1 MFKKRVLP
9 VLLSLVMVLSAVL
22 PISIAIA
29 QTTDATV
36 DITVNFVYQQDDT
49 MVSKPYI
56 AQLKTGDPF
65 VEDIAVPETPG
76 YSVDDDCL
84 AKLPK
89 GFSFDPET
97 DLLHANLD
105 SVTEDINIVL
115 YYKAGQAE
123 YTVEHWVEQLNG
135 EMFLD
140 KTVKLEG
147 DIGTY
152 TDAQADNLP
161 GFFADVERAE
171 IASDGSTVVKINYHR
186 LSYTVQF
193 DVNGGV
199 NGPAPIYA
207 KYGTPFNMPEPP
219 ERAGYTFSGWEPE
232 LTAETA
238 QVTGDITYVAQW
250 TPISDEANYTIVIWG
265 QNANDDN
272 YSYLDSHPATGVP
285 GSEVTWDEST
295 KIREPHTHTGDCYE
309 LTCGLEEH
317 RHTADCL
324 ICGKE
329 EHTHS
334 WQCYSIGWD
343 GIKLTCGK
351 DEHTHTASCYRDV
364 EHTHNESCY
373 TVICGKEEC
382 SESECNMG
390 ALYPDRDL
398 WIYDHS
404 DTVTIDAAGNTVLNV
419 YFNRTEFTLTFNYD
433 YEPGGWWESGSYQ
446 TNEQITD
453 RWGADISDEYTAIMK
468 RAGGALWSKEY
479 SGDGPYTSY
488 FGIMPVLSKES
499 DVYGNGTFYLNE
511 QSGRAQTMYY
521 YFERIDSDQ
530 YDLGFQVT
538 FYGSGNFTVTAE
550 DRYEFEGFTFDHGTS
565 IGSNANGARFYYTRN
580 TYTLNFFSGDNSEP
594 IQEYEVP
601 YESPLSG
608 YANTRPDADD
618 VPPGMEDD
626 AVFVDW
632 YLNPECTGEPFDFSA
647 TTMPANNIALYAKWA
662 NGLYTVKTYLDDTFE
677 ALYTYDGYDGVQD
690 NIEKYTTAT
699 APEDPVKPGWAF
711 VGWFYK
717 DEAGQEQ
724 PFSFTMPITRDY
736 NLYPK
741 YTQDVVVNYTVHYV
755 DRETGKKLADD
766 YIGRAQ
772 LGTTVTEQ
780 AKVGEALI
788 YAENELYFPETIS
801 HSIELVSSGLE
812 YTFYYVKKDNVDYTV
827 KYVDE
832 ETGEEIWPAKT
843 VTTDKAIVTEIYQTI
858 PNYTPKEYSITL
870 GLSATEKENVI
881 TFHYYATNTTLTIEK
896 QCDKLEDPNQ
906 TFLFQVTGMEENNKE
921 ISMTVAIK
929 GSGSILLTDL
939 PVGKY
944 QVTELTNWSWRYEAD
959 DPIQEIELTS
969 NDEENKVRFSNT
981 LQTEQWLDGEA
992 NCQNNFDSIKE
1003 N

>member
-56 AQLKTGDPF
+56 AQLKTGDSF

-84 AKLPK
+84 AKLPE

-97 DLLHANLD
+97 DLLHAKLD

-272 YSYLDSHPATGVP
+272 YSYQYSQPASGTP
-285 GSEVTWDEST
+285 GDEVTWNEHKHTDDCYSLQCGQE
-295 KIREPHTHTGDCYE
+295 EHTHTYEGSYTKREGGNKVTYYYGGCYPE
-309 LTCGLEEH
+309 GGWRLFVGYWGGAPEGGETCGKTEH
-317 RHTADCL
+317 THNDNCYALT
-324 ICGKE
+324 CGKE
-329 EHTHS
+329 ETDNDS
-334 WQCYSIGWD
+334 
-343 GIKLTCGK
+343 LL
-351 DEHTHTASCYRDV
+351 
-364 EHTHNESCY
+364 NE
-373 TVICGKEEC
+373 
-382 SESECNMG
+382 
-390 ALYPDRDL
+390 DL
-398 WIYDHS
+398 WVFDHS
-404 DTVTIDAAGNTVLNV
+404 DTVTIDADGSTVLNV
-419 YFNRTEFTLTFNYD
+419 YYNRREFTLTFNYD
-433 YEPGGWWESGSYQ
+433 YGRGGYQETES
-446 TNEQITD
+446 ITD

-662 NGLYTVKTYLDDTFE
+662 NGLYTVKTYLDDTLE
-677 ALYTYDGYDGVQD
+677 ALYTYDGYDGVQN

-788 YAENELYFPETIS
+788 YAGDELYFPETIS

-832 ETGEEIWPAKT
+832 ETGKEIWPTKT
-843 VTTDKAIVTEIYQTI
+843 VATDKAIVTEIYQTI

-870 GLSATEKENVI
+870 GLSATEEENVI

-959 DPIQEIELTS
+959 KPIQEIELTS
-969 NDEENKVRFSNT
+969 NEENKVRFDNT
-981 LQTEQWLDGEA
+981 LKTEQWLDGEV
-992 NCQNNFDSIKE
+992 NRQNNFDSIKE